1 MSGRN
6 LVWLLLL
13 CVTPVLAADPM
24 RPPNLESPAQEIVH
38 EPLRLSLILSDAGRK
53 RAVVNGKVLSVSERI
68 GNARLEA
75 INDDHVVMT
84 RAGQRF
90 VLRLA
95 IPAIR
100 QESDSDE

>member
-6 LVWLLLL
+6 FFWPLLL
-13 CVTPVLAADPM
+13 CITPVLAADPM
-24 RPPNLESPAQEIVH
+24 RPPNLEPPAQEIVH
-38 EPLRLSLILSDAGRK
+38 EPLRLSLILNDAGRK
-53 RAVVNGKVLSVSERI
+53 RAVVNGKVLAVSERI

-84 RAGQRF
+84 RAGQRI

-100 QESDSDE
+100 QERNSDE